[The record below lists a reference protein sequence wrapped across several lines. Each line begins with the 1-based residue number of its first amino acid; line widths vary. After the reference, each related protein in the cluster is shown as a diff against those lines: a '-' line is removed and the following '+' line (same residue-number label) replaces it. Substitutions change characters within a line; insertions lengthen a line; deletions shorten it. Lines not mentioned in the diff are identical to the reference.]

1 MDLAIRPAKLADLPR
16 LTEIYNHYVLNTT
29 VTFHVSPFD
38 AAGRR
43 PWFDQH
49 PETGP
54 HRLLVGVA
62 EEQIVGYVSSSQF
75 RAMAAYDTTVETSIY
90 LAPGWTGRGFG
101 ATLYAALFQALASED
116 VHLLVAGITVP
127 NPASVRL
134 HERLGFTHVGR
145 FHSVGRKNGQFL
157 DADWYERPL

>member
-1 MDLAIRPAKLADLPR
+1 MDLAIRPAQLDDLPR

-29 VTFHVSPFD
+29 VTFHVTPFD
-38 AAGRR
+38 TAGRR

-54 HRLLVGVA
+54 HRLLVGVV

-90 LAPGWTGRGFG
+90 LAPGWTGHGFG
-101 ATLYAALFQALASED
+101 AKLYAALFQALATED

-127 NPASVRL
+127 NPASVKL

-145 FHSVGRKNGQFL
+145 FHEVGRKNGQFL